1 MKKYFLLIY
10 YGLMSLIFSLQS
22 IVYINDLGD
31 QNWFRVM
38 FSKYSFLEFA
48 LFRYQTWS
56 SRLLIESV
64 TMFMA
69 AHYLIFDLCMFIS
82 VILFFYYFNGVFL
95 KDEKYYKLR
104 FVTPVLFLLAFPSVF
119 FTSAGLITT
128 VTNYLFPM
136 VAFMG
141 AWYYLEKRKKGY
153 FILSL
158 LLMVFAC
165 MQEQFTIYALLLF
178 GYYLI
183 KTWIQER
190 KIDSYYSVMIFISAL
205 GTLSALLS
213 PGSEAR
219 LSAEIKTWYPNFESL
234 SFVVKI
240 TKGYLETNRVLI
252 VTSELAI
259 IYLLLGAILV
269 LAFLKRNYLSASI
282 SISVGFVII
291 SQRLGTSN
299 LLNAVQKIIDYQ
311 NQRMTEAFSFQE
323 NLYPLVIYSI
333 LLLALTIAVF
343 MLFSDIWQAVSAV
356 IILAVGYAARM
367 TVALSPTIYAS
378 GLRTYTP
385 LIFSGLIL
393 LVMFMREYRNTVCDR

>member
-1 MKKYFLLIY
+1 
-10 YGLMSLIFSLQS
+10 MSLIFSLQS

-31 QNWFRVM
+31 QNWFRAM

-119 FTSAGLITT
+119 FTSAGLIAT

-136 VAFMG
+136 VAFIG

-165 MQEQFTIYALLLF
+165 MQEQFTIYALLTNVL
-178 GYYLI
+178 
-183 KTWIQER
+183 ENA
-190 KIDSYYSVMIFISAL
+190 SVDKKKL
-205 GTLSALLS
+205 T
-213 PGSEAR
+213 SEQQAIAND
-219 LSAEIKTWYPNFESL
+219 LKLVQYD
-234 SFVVKI
+234 I
-240 TKGYLETNRVLI
+240 TIGKGYL
-252 VTSELAI
+252 
-259 IYLLLGAILV
+259 
-269 LAFLKRNYLSASI
+269 KNY
-282 SISVGFVII
+282 
-291 SQRLGTSN
+291 Q
-299 LLNAVQKIIDYQ
+299 
-311 NQRMTEAFSFQE
+311 SFFE
-323 NLYPLVIYSI
+323 
-333 LLLALTIAVF
+333 IAK
-343 MLFSDIWQAVSAV
+343 
-356 IILAVGYAARM
+356 
-367 TVALSPTIYAS
+367 
-378 GLRTYTP
+378 
-385 LIFSGLIL
+385 
-393 LVMFMREYRNTVCDR
+393 